1 MSSAWLETYA
11 TWVGF
16 VADHVALLT
25 LLFTVALFA
34 RLACGVFPRG
44 LHRVFGEAGLPRT
57 AILRAVWLC
66 GRSRAAQRMFFEFA
80 LVKSRGAKLSAREWG
95 KIMDDFAIF
104 LGKAEGGAAPVLEVK
119 NCTHLTEKR
128 FSGAVERY
136 FGFLAKG
143 RAADFYSIGRCDDCW
158 HTPIRVVEAYVT
170 PSVLL
175 AGLLSAFDSDW
186 EMFIDQYRRALSKH
200 GRSGV
205 SAPELYGVFSWLLWG
220 PSREVDWRNHW
231 DGLCQM
237 AYGDE
242 NNSLP
247 LCAPRGT
254 PGFEALR
261 KVFGQAEEQGGFGGL
276 FAVDIRLV
284 PKADFF
290 RYERLGMD
298 ARNAYFIDKIT
309 ADDRLSFIPRVENA
323 EAAETEL
330 VQAYYCTAY
339 LWVLFERDE
348 GDERF
353 HPESAVAFFEH
364 ANLADASVC
373 RFLRERLVEK
383 ALAHFRGVAGQ
394 EGAQKRTYRFVCGV
408 NSSLE
413 RYCLERFTA
422 EARGGS
428 DFANWLCG
436 HVMLEGRHNPLAAFA
451 ALDDFCRRTEPA
463 LEFRDVEPDE
473 RLSCAELALFHAGIY
488 TEAFPN
494 DDERESLSNFLV
506 YLKESRKSRNWDFRV
521 LLAKDG
527 DGVVV
532 GGIVFD
538 YFRDLNSMVIEFIC
552 VEKERRRMQIGRRL
566 WWEALR
572 VADSLAA
579 RQGKKG
585 VACVFCEVDSPAI
598 SRDKE
603 LGHLLFW
610 RNHGFGRLDFNYVQP
625 ALAEGLHPVEGLWW
639 IGLSRSSDTPGA
651 VDSRLLEKV
660 LHHYLH
666 FAMGIREPRNDPHF
680 ATMKRQLSER
690 PTVPIIPF

>member
-1 MSSAWLETYA
+1 MPSIWLEKYA
-11 TWVGF
+11 TWLAF
-16 VADHVALLT
+16 VADHVAVLT
-25 LLFTVALFA
+25 LLFTTALFV

-44 LHRVFGEAGLPRT
+44 LRRVFGEAGMPGS

-66 GRSRAAQRMFFEFA
+66 GRSRGAQRMFFEFA

-95 KIMDDFAIF
+95 KIVDDFAIF
-104 LGKAEGGAAPVLEVK
+104 LGKVEGGTAPVLEVK
-119 NCTHLTEKR
+119 NCTHLTEKA
-128 FSGAVERY
+128 FSHSVERY

-143 RAADFYSIGRCDDCW
+143 RAADFYSVGRFDDCW
-158 HTPIRVVEAYVT
+158 HTPIRVEEAYIT

-186 EMFIDQYRRALSKH
+186 EMFIDQYRRALSK
-200 GRSGV
+200 RSQMEV

-220 PSREVDWRNHW
+220 PSREVDWRDRW

-254 PGFEALR
+254 PGFESLR
-261 KVFGQAEEQGGFGGL
+261 KAFGEADGEGGFGGL
-276 FAVDIRLV
+276 FSVDIRLV

-290 RYERLGMD
+290 RLERLGMD

-309 ADDRLSFIPRVENA
+309 ADDRLSFIPRVEAAKAA
-323 EAAETEL
+323 EAALAE
-330 VQAYYCTAY
+330 AYYCTAY

-383 ALAHFRGVAGQ
+383 ALAHFRGVARM
-394 EGAQKRTYRFVCGV
+394 EGAPERRYRFVCGV
-408 NSSLE
+408 NAALE
-413 RYCLERFTA
+413 RYCLERFA
-422 EARGGS
+422 EAASDGSAFAEWLRGQVS
-428 DFANWLCG
+428 
-436 HVMLEGRHNPLAAFA
+436 MEGRHNPLAAFA
-451 ALDDFCRRTEPA
+451 ALDDFCRQTEPS
-463 LEFRDVEPDE
+463 LEFCDVDPGN
-473 RLSCAELALFHAGIY
+473 RFACAELALFHAGIY

-494 DDERESLSNFLV
+494 DDERESLPNFLR
-506 YLKESRKSRNWDFRV
+506 YLKDSRKSRDWDFRV

-538 YFRDLNSMVIEFIC
+538 YFRDVNSMVIEFVC
-552 VEKERRRMQIGRRL
+552 VDKTRRRMQVGRRL
-566 WWEALR
+566 WREALR
-572 VADSLAA
+572 TADAFAA
-579 RQGKKG
+579 KQGKKG

-598 SRDKE
+598 SHDKAV
-603 LGHLLFW
+603 GHLSFW
-610 RNHGFGRLDFNYVQP
+610 RDHGFGRLDFDYVQP

-639 IGLSRSSDTPGA
+639 IGFSRSTAHPGT

-666 FAMGIREPRNDPHF
+666 FAMGIRDPGSNPQF
-680 ATMKRQLSER
+680 NAMKRQLSER
-690 PTVPIIPF
+690 PSIPLIPI